1 MYLIN
6 WEEWD
11 LLQRYLFK
19 TKEEKMNN
27 RLISLDA
34 FRGFTILFMI
44 IVNTPGSWSHVYAP
58 LLHAEW
64 NGATPTDYVFPFFL
78 FIVGVSIV
86 LAYHKK
92 IQEGASME
100 GAVKKILIRSLKIYL
115 VGLFLWLFPDFNF
128 GNIRLVGVLP
138 RIAFVFLPCALL
150 FLYTDWKFW
159 IKLSIGILLG
169 YWFIMVYIP
178 IPGIGQPDLSEP
190 LKNWANYLDS
200 VALPGRKW
208 QETWD
213 PECILS
219 TFPAIVTGIAGMLA
233 GKLIIVEKDTFK
245 RLAFLM
251 LSGFSLFVLGSVV
264 DWFFPINKHIWSS
277 SYVLHTAG
285 LAYMTLGLFMYVID
299 ILGFQKWTAIGR
311 IFGANAITAYVLS
324 GMLTII
330 FYNNFGDFPGLNRV
344 FVDGFGPIIS
354 FKLASFLYALLYA
367 AIIFVPV
374 NLLYRKRVF
383 IKL

>member
-1 MYLIN
+1 
-6 WEEWD
+6 
-11 LLQRYLFK
+11 
-19 TKEEKMNN
+19 MNN

-44 IVNTPGSWSHVYAP
+44 IVNTPGSWSHVYSP

-92 IQEGASME
+92 IQEGTAME
-100 GAVKKILIRSLKIYL
+100 GAVKKILIRTIKIYL
-115 VGLFLWLFPDFNF
+115 VGLFLWLFPNFDF

-159 IKLSIGILLG
+159 IKLGVAILLG
-169 YWFIMVYIP
+169 YWVIMVYVP
-178 IPGIGQPDLSEP
+178 IPGIGQPDLSGP

-200 VALPGRKW
+200 VALPGKKW
-208 QETWD
+208 QGTWD
-213 PECILS
+213 PEGILS

-233 GKLIIVEKDTFK
+233 GKLITMEKDTYR
-245 RLAFLM
+245 RLTFLM

-285 LAYMTLGLFMYVID
+285 LANMTLGLFMYIID
-299 ILGFQKWTAIGR
+299 VLGFQKWTAIGR

-324 GMLTII
+324 GILTVI
-330 FYNNFGDFPGLNRV
+330 FYNNFGDFQGFNRAFVEGL
-344 FVDGFGPIIS
+344 GPIIS
-354 FKLASFLYALLYA
+354 FKLASLIYALIYV
-367 AIIFVPV
+367 AIIFIPV
-374 NLLYRKRVF
+374 NLLYQKKVF

>member
-1 MYLIN
+1 
-6 WEEWD
+6 
-11 LLQRYLFK
+11 
-19 TKEEKMNN
+19 MND

-92 IQEGASME
+92 IQEDVAME
-100 GAVKKILIRSLKIYL
+100 GAVKKILIRTLKIYI
-115 VGLFLWLFPDFNF
+115 VGLFLWLFPNFDF
-128 GNIRLVGVLP
+128 GNIRWVGVLP

-150 FLYTDWKFW
+150 FLYTDWKLW
-159 IKLSIGILLG
+159 LKLAIGILLS
-169 YWFIMVYIP
+169 YWIIMVYIP
-178 IPGIGQPDLSEP
+178 IPGIGQADLSGP
-190 LKNWANYLDS
+190 IKNWAHYLDS
-200 VALPGRKW
+200 IALPGKKW
-208 QETWD
+208 QGTWD
-213 PECILS
+213 PEGILS

-233 GKLIIVEKDTFK
+233 GKLITVEKDTYK
-245 RLAFLM
+245 RLAYLM
-251 LSGFSLFVLGSVV
+251 LSGFGLFVLGSVV

-285 LAYMTLGLFMYVID
+285 LAYMTLGLFMYIID
-299 ILGFQKWTAIGR
+299 VLGYQKWTAIGR

-324 GMLTII
+324 GVLTVI
-330 FYNNFGDFPGLNRV
+330 FYNNFGEFPGLNRA
-344 FVDGFGPIIS
+344 FVEGVGPILS
-354 FKLASFLYALLYA
+354 FKMASLLYALLYA

-374 NLLYRKRVF
+374 NLLYRRKIF